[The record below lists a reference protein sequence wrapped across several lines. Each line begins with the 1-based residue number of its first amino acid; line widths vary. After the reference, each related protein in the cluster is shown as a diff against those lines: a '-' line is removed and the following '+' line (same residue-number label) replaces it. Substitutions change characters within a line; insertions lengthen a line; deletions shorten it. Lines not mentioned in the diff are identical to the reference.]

1 MNLPLAPLDRGNPLN
16 PFNDACRLVVRRV
29 DGAVACGVVDLESGR
44 LLGLHHA
51 PQAVDM
57 LSADVAAAVR
67 TLFRGPNIGRVEQC
81 VRSLA
86 NPAVGGQRFQEAHVT
101 SAHGRHFAKTL
112 RGGQV
117 AVIVVT
123 RHSTNLGLG
132 WAQLKAA
139 IPEVESLMS

>member
-1 MNLPLAPLDRGNPLN
+1 MIPVLCDRVPWLE
-16 PFNDACRLVVRRV
+16 RQIVRIFYPIQRW
-29 DGAVACGVVDLESGR
+29 
-44 LLGLHHA
+44 LLG
-51 PQAVDM
+51 
-57 LSADVAAAVR
+57 
-67 TLFRGPNIGRVEQC
+67 
-81 VRSLA
+81 RSLA